1 MRSSDF
7 RAPGR
12 HGDSPAACC
21 SVRSLGRAWR
31 YTEESR
37 SDAGS
42 LVIRPLG
49 ERWRR
54 GGDGGAATEG
64 LVETGTVL
72 VVSQTRFVVGEEDL
86 AGCELD
92 FEATMPLV
100 ERLGLVM

>member
-1 MRSSDF
+1 
-7 RAPGR
+7 
-12 HGDSPAACC
+12 
-21 SVRSLGRAWR
+21 
-31 YTEESR
+31 
-37 SDAGS
+37 
-42 LVIRPLG
+42 
-49 ERWRR
+49 
-54 GGDGGAATEG
+54 